1 MSSIHNGDVIVGKKP
16 QPEALEVETKA
27 AAKEKVLHKISTSS
41 VSINEQLDFR
51 IDPKEKKQFMEFAVL
66 LTNNQHHDLVIELD
80 DIQKIYATYL
90 INQDKEKSLWSE
102 VNTSE
107 DRLPLLQAAAK
118 SNAVPAQIL
127 VEQYN
132 ERLEREGRSSEKLET
147 KSLESS
153 TKIQHFSRE
162 LEKELDK
169 ISETLAEFQTKPSAT
184 MKTKKPSIARN
195 PAKSFEP
202 K

>member
-80 DIQKIYATYL
+80 DIQKIYQKAL
-90 INQDKEKSLWSE
+90 SIG
-102 VNTSE
+102 
-107 DRLPLLQAAAK
+107 
-118 SNAVPAQIL
+118 IL
-127 VEQYN
+127 
-132 ERLEREGRSSEKLET
+132 
-147 KSLESS
+147 
-153 TKIQHFSRE
+153 
-162 LEKELDK
+162 
-169 ISETLAEFQTKPSAT
+169 
-184 MKTKKPSIARN
+184 
-195 PAKSFEP
+195 
-202 K
+202 